1 MPKKG
6 KKKEWIVKWSKWRDE
21 EVGICRYVKGAV
33 CCYEQISLYFFL
45 SDIRSYFTE
54 TRKQAGKH
62 CLCESLSAKRNIET
76 KSEKRRRGKEKKRKE
91 KKTKRRETS
100 LRFPFLLSFDRV
112 KWKEENDFSVRATSV
127 NVYQGETVHCGQRL
141 KGGNT
146 EDGSARSSSD
156 EEFLAGYKGWKYEKS
171 CETRDA

>member
-1 MPKKG
+1 MVQMEG
-6 KKKEWIVKWSKWRDE
+6 WRSRNLLYVDTWKEL
-21 EVGICRYVKGAV
+21 Y
-33 CCYEQISLYFFL
+33 CYEQISLFFFL
-45 SDIRSYFTE
+45 SDIRSYFTDAKIGWK
-54 TRKQAGKH
+54 T
-62 CLCESLSAKRNIET
+62 LSLRITSRERLKGHIET
-76 KSEKRRRGKEKKRKE
+76 KSEEKRGGEKKKKKKRKR
-91 KKTKRRETS
+91 RRETS

-112 KWKEENDFSVRATSV
+112 KWKEENDFSALRATTSV

-171 CETRDA
+171 CETRDAWAGE